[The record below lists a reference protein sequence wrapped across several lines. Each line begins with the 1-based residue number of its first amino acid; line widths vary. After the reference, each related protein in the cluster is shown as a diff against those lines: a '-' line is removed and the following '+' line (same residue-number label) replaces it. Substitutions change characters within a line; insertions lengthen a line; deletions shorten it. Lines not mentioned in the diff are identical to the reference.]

1 MTLHHG
7 GGPRADV
14 AQAAP
19 ARHTAR
25 QVARASAAPVRR
37 PASETVAPLPAD
49 PFARRPWPGG
59 PGSHPLTGRPAV
71 FVLASLIVALLAS
84 SAAPTPLYAIYQAR
98 WHFTPITTTVVF
110 GVYAVAVLAGLLT
123 MGKLSDHVGRRP
135 VLLIAIAVH
144 ASSLVIFATATGVPA
159 LLAARVV
166 QGLST
171 GAALGAIGAAMLDMD
186 RELGTFANAV
196 APGLGSASGAIL
208 SALAVTFLPDPT
220 HLIYLALIGV
230 LILQAAAIAA
240 MRETVSRAP
249 GALASLRPEMSLPR
263 ALRAPVLTA
272 VPVLFAV
279 WALGGL
285 YGALGPALVHELTG
299 SGNVV
304 LGGLS
309 LTVLAGSAV
318 VATIVLRRATARAV
332 MLFGIAALITG
343 VTMTVTAVGLG
354 SAAGFF
360 AGSAIAGLGFG
371 SGFQGSIRMVVPLA
385 AAHERAGLVSLL
397 YVVSYLGLGVPAVL
411 AGFGV
416 VHGGGLINTT
426 RYYGAAV
433 IALAGLA
440 LFGLLKSRPGRAAES
455 AALAQG
461 ITIDKS
467 V

>member
-7 GGPRADV
+7 GGLRAGI

-19 ARHTAR
+19 ARHTAI

-37 PASETVAPLPAD
+37 PASETVAALPAD
-49 PFARRPWPGG
+49 PFARRPWLSGR
-59 PGSHPLTGRPAV
+59 GSQRLTGRPAV

-159 LLAARVV
+159 LLSARVV

-230 LILQAAAIAA
+230 LVLQAAAIAA

-249 GALASLRPEMSLPR
+249 GALASLRPEISLPR

-299 SGNVV
+299 SGNVM

-343 VTMTVTAVGLG
+343 VTMTVTAVDLG

-371 SGFQGSIRMVVPLA
+371 SGFQGSIRIVVPLA

-461 ITIDKS
+461 IR
-467 V
+467 

>member
-1 MTLHHG
+1 MTMF
-7 GGPRADV
+7 
-14 AQAAP
+14 QAL
-19 ARHTAR
+19 
-25 QVARASAAPVRR
+25 QVRR
-37 PASETVAPLPAD
+37 PVRETAAGLPAD
-49 PFARRPWPGG
+49 PFARRPRLRGRGG
-59 PGSHPLTGRPAV
+59 HRLSGRPAV

-84 SAAPTPLYAIYQAR
+84 SAAPTPLYAIYQTQ

-135 VLLIAIAVH
+135 VLLTAIAVH
-144 ASSLVIFATATGVPA
+144 AGSLVIFATATGVPE
-159 LLAARVV
+159 LLSARVV

-196 APGLGSASGAIL
+196 APGMGTASGAIF
-208 SALAVTFLPDPT
+208 SALAVRFLPDPT

-230 LILQAAAIAA
+230 LALQAIAIAA

-249 GALASLRPEMSLPR
+249 GALASLRPEITLPR
-263 ALRAPVLTA
+263 AVRAPVLTA

-279 WALGGL
+279 WALAGL
-285 YGALGPALVHELTG
+285 YGALGPALVHALTG

-309 LTVLAGSAV
+309 LFVLAASAV
-318 VATIVLRRATARAV
+318 VAIIVLRRAPARTV
-332 MLFGIAALITG
+332 MLAGILTLVTG
-343 VTMTVTAVGLG
+343 VTVTVTAVSVG
-354 SAAGFF
+354 SVTLFF
-360 AGSAIAGLGFG
+360 AGSVIAGAGFG
-371 SGFQGSIRMVVPLA
+371 SGFQGSIRTVVPLA
-385 AAHERAGLVSLL
+385 AAHQRAGLVSLL

-416 VHGGGLINTT
+416 VHGGGLIDTA

-433 IALAGLA
+433 IALAALA
-440 LFGLLKSRPGRAAES
+440 LFGLLKNRPALQSRASEPAAVP
-455 AALAQG
+455 ARG
-461 ITIDKS
+461 IR
-467 V
+467 